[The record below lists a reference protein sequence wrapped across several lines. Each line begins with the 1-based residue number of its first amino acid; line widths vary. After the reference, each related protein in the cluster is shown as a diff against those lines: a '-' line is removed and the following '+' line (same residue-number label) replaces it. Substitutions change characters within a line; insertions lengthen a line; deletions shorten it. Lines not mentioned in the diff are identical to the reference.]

1 MRAGACLLGAALLV
15 LSSSGGSARAEP
27 LQKKVGKAS
36 LIKLLLDLKVKSDPS
51 FKMAREE
58 RRKKLASLV
67 AEAITARD
75 PDQAARLLDS
85 LLSLST
91 SSQEVIHK
99 HARDCLAVAKLYRE
113 KKNNEKALSL
123 AGEGIVFARA
133 DRESRKVLP
142 DLLRMYGQCLKDTG
156 ATTDSAAIESAARA
170 AGQKGAEEALL
181 PVKKLL
187 DSKNETAIKKLKSL
201 KKEETEKQATA
212 RLKKE
217 MVKLEGIKDRN
228 FRQSHRLAAVYDE
241 LSGKA
246 RRLAGKP
253 SGRSLAQKKA
263 DLVYLEKALE
273 QYRRAAR
280 LIGKDKVLAR
290 FKDAPLIYSS
300 VVVDGAR
307 GDYSQLLAEVA
318 DQEIK
323 SNDFKNAE
331 ISYKKLIDE
340 NQSNPEPLIRVDA
353 FWRYACCLVARD
365 RGDSARDFYKNLQ
378 DGIKDDPSLGDFRKE
393 LIANEASILAGADRS
408 KDLKSL
414 NRARDLTAY
423 FLIAERL
430 RKEKKFAQANAPYRS
445 LLEVAGTD
453 AIKPEYIRGYA
464 ANLVSQGK
472 KKEARALYTRLYDK
486 SPDLKNETSKYRKD
500 ELSLFGS

>member
-1 MRAGACLLGAALLV
+1 
-15 LSSSGGSARAEP
+15 
-27 LQKKVGKAS
+27 
-36 LIKLLLDLKVKSDPS
+36 
-51 FKMAREE
+51 MAREE
-58 RRKKLASLV
+58 RRKKLASLL

-85 LLSLST
+85 LLSLSS

-133 DRESRKVLP
+133 DRESRKILP
-142 DLLRMYGQCLKDTG
+142 DLLGLYGQCLKDTG
-156 ATTDSAAIESAARA
+156 ATTDSAAIERAARA

-187 DSKNETAIKKLKSL
+187 DSKNEIAIKKLKSL
-201 KKEETEKQATA
+201 KGEETEKQATA

-241 LSGKA
+241 LAGKA

-253 SGRSLAQKKA
+253 SGSNLAQKKA

-318 DQEIK
+318 EQEIK
-323 SNDFKNAE
+323 SNDFKEAE

-353 FWRYACCLVARD
+353 FWRYACCLIARD
-365 RGDSARDFYKNLQ
+365 RPDSARDFYKNLQ

-393 LIANEASILAGADRS
+393 LIANEASILAGEGADLA

-414 NRARDLTAY
+414 NRSRDLTAY

-430 RKEKKFAQANAPYRS
+430 RKEKKFVQANAPYRS

-453 AIKPEYIRGYA
+453 AIKPEYIKGYA
-464 ANLVSQGK
+464 ANLLSQGK
-472 KKEARALYTRLYDK
+472 KKEARALYTRLYGK
-486 SPDLKNETSKYRKD
+486 SPALKDETSKYRKD